1 MMDTFRLSPLLVF
14 RLEVFSDRTSPA
26 VTCGLPTSPTL
37 SSSFSLLSLSES
49 PPNGPRRMRLASAG
63 RVGDGSGR
71 LLDVPEGWLV
81 DLSRILL
88 GDVGVVFPTWV

>member
-1 MMDTFRLSPLLVF
+1 
-14 RLEVFSDRTSPA
+14 
-26 VTCGLPTSPTL
+26 
-37 SSSFSLLSLSES
+37 
-49 PPNGPRRMRLASAG
+49 MRLASAG